1 MPPLA
6 PEAAVGPLQQAPPD
20 RATTNIE
27 QWARQG
33 IALLFG
39 DRVLDMNE
47 RRILRAFMEEVAMRA
62 QAGGIGNGSTPPA
75 EAGQGGL
82 PPSPG
87 ELNQNT
93 EDVGTVAGA
102 VPEETGG
109 F

>member
-1 MPPLA
+1 MSPLA
-6 PEAAVGPLQQAPPD
+6 PETAASPIQEAPPD
-20 RATTNIE
+20 RPTTNLE

-62 QAGGIGNGSTPPA
+62 QSGGIGNGVTPGA
-75 EAGQGGL
+75 QGAQGG
-82 PPSPG
+82 PPESPAAM
-87 ELNQNT
+87 NQNT

-102 VPEETGG
+102 EAEYPEGY
-109 F
+109 